1 MSLNHIGQRKK
12 IRCASVWDLD
22 GTLLRTDV
30 FAESVVRLS
39 LRKPWLVLAVIWWLR
54 KGRGYCKGRV
64 AMLAAPMW
72 TTWPVR
78 EAVRDRIASDCAAG
92 EPVLLATAAHHL
104 VAEKVAAAVGLFDG
118 VIASTD
124 THNLKGTA
132 KLEAIRRW
140 TADQACDGYS
150 YAGDSAAD
158 LPIWSEANHIIAVA
172 PSVWLRRR
180 LVMLGK
186 PLEVVDEMVSPLTSI
201 VRALRPH
208 QWVKNVLVFVPMI
221 VGQRLAVANLV
232 QSSIGFIVFCLTASA
247 VYVLNDLSDLD
258 ADRLHHKKQ
267 TRPFAS
273 GELSVHAGVGMV
285 AILLACALCVAL
297 VALPPVFL
305 MVMAGYFVAN
315 VAYSA
320 FLKKRPIFDV
330 LMLATMYVVR
340 LEAGGAA
347 TGIPLSPWLLAFS
360 LFFFTSLA
368 FAKRYA
374 ELQRIAAHGGLGAAG
389 RGYKVVDC
397 ETILSLGT
405 ASGYVAIMVLALYMN
420 SDQMRALY
428 GDSRLLWLIC
438 PFVMYWITRVWLLAR
453 RGVMDEDPVV
463 FAFHDRASLA
473 VAGVCAALLAAATL
487 IEKRMLLFP

>member
-1 MSLNHIGQRKK
+1 MSIDDNSQQEQKRL
-12 IRCASVWDLD
+12 ASVWDLD

-30 FAESVVRLS
+30 FAESVIRLT
-39 LRKPWLVLAVIWWLR
+39 LRQPWLVLAIVYWLC

-64 AMLAAPMW
+64 AAIAESLW
-72 TTWPVR
+72 TSWPVR
-78 EAVRDRIASDCAAG
+78 EAVRDRIVLSRDAG
-92 EPVLLATAAHHL
+92 QPVLLATAAHQA
-104 VAEKVAAAVGLFDG
+104 VADKVAAAIGLFDG
-118 VIASTD
+118 VVASSD
-124 THNLKGTA
+124 EHNLKGSA
-132 KLEAIRRW
+132 KLAAIRAW
-140 TADQACDGYS
+140 TAARGCDGYS
-150 YAGDSAAD
+150 YAGDSKAD
-158 LPIWSEANHIIAVA
+158 LPIWSEANHVVAVA
-172 PSVWLRRR
+172 PSRPLRRR
-180 LVMLGK
+180 LAKLGK
-186 PLEVVDEMVSPLTSI
+186 PLEIVGDVTSQFKAI
-201 VRALRPH
+201 MTALRPH
-208 QWVKNVLVFVPMI
+208 QWVKNVLVFVPML
-221 VGQRLAVANLV
+221 VGQRFDVCTLV
-232 QSSIGFIVFCLTASA
+232 QSSIGFLVFCLTASA

-258 ADRLHHKKQ
+258 SDRLHHKKRH
-267 TRPFAS
+267 RPFAS
-273 GELSVHAGVGMV
+273 GELSVHAGVAMV
-285 AILLACALCVAL
+285 GSLLACALGVAL
-297 VALPPVFL
+297 VALPPASL

-320 FLKKRPIFDV
+320 FLKQRPIFDV

-340 LEAGGAA
+340 LEAGGVA

-374 ELQRIAAHGGLGAAG
+374 ELQRIAEHGGLGAAG

-463 FAFHDRASLA
+463 FAFRDRASLA
-473 VAGVCAALLAAATL
+473 VAAVCAALLAAAS
-487 IEKRMLLFP
+487 LLR